1 MTRRPDKGDGYASQ
15 VEGRRAVRELLVARA
30 RRVRTVWIAGDGL
43 EEIVELARVAGAD
56 VRFVDAAELGRRA
69 RTDVPQGVVAAAD
82 PIEPAHLGRLLENP
96 RAFLVA
102 LDGVTDPQNL
112 GAVVRV
118 AETSGASGVVVP
130 RHRSARITPAVVK
143 AAAGAVEYV
152 PVAFVSGIASALS
165 QATRA
170 GVWTVGLDAGAETS
184 IYELGVADRALVLV
198 LGSEGAGL
206 AHLTR
211 DRCDVLARI
220 PLHGR
225 VASLNVAAAAAV
237 ACSEVARIR
246 SR

>member
-1 MTRRPDKGDGYASQ
+1 MTQRPAKGDTFASQ
-15 VEGRRAVRELLVARA
+15 VEGRRAVMELLVARS
-30 RRVRTVWIAGDGL
+30 RRVRSVWIAGDRL
-43 EEIVELARVAGAD
+43 DEIVELARGAGAD
-56 VRFVDAAELGRRA
+56 VRFVDVDELGRRA
-69 RTDVPQGVVAAAD
+69 RTDAPQGVVATAD
-82 PIEPAHLGRLLENP
+82 PIEPVHLDRLLADP

-112 GAVVRV
+112 GAVIRV

-152 PVAFVSGIASALS
+152 PVAFVSGIAAALS

-170 GVWTVGLDAGAETS
+170 GVWTVGLEADAETS
-184 IYELGVADRALVLV
+184 IHELGVADRALVLV
-198 LGSEGAGL
+198 LGSEGSGL
-206 AHLTR
+206 ARLTR

-237 ACSEVARIR
+237 ACTEVARAR